1 MDLNISV
8 LNVSMLKAREVWDE
22 QESRKEQR
30 MAAMRPVLAQLY
42 GKIRRQ
48 AIQAPNAPYVVFE
61 IPNYVFGYP
70 LFQLSEARDYLLA
83 TLQTSGF
90 QVWVVDEK
98 YLLVSWIKTP
108 SGRTGTYRP
117 PLITNYRPQVYDPVT
132 LGSML
137 R

>member
-1 MDLNISV
+1 MDLNISTV
-8 LNVSMLKAREVWDE
+8 NVSMLKAREVWDE
-22 QESRKEQR
+22 QESRKQQR

-61 IPNYVFGYP
+61 I
-70 LFQLSEARDYLLA
+70 LLA